1 MDCREIMKYI
11 SDYIDRE
18 LEDAL
23 REVFEEHIRICRRCR
38 MNLNS
43 MEKTIFISKFIYKE
57 EKIPKKVE
65 ETLYY
70 RVRMRYKK

>member
-1 MDCREIMKYI
+1 MDCREIIKYI

-18 LEDAL
+18 MEETL

-43 MEKTIFISKFIYKE
+43 VKKTLLISKFIYKE

-65 ETLYY
+65 RVLYY
-70 RVRMRYKK
+70 RIRMKYKK